1 MAACLPDAIEMSAI
15 QCVVDA
21 KAQLGEGTCWDPRE
35 QRLWWLDIYSK
46 TIQSYEPATG
56 LTQAFSTPHAPG
68 CLAVREKG
76 GLILAMGDGF
86 HTFDPYTGQFHYI
99 VDAEAQIS
107 DTRMN
112 DGKTDRQGRF
122 WSGTVFE
129 AEGKAPE
136 AIGSLYRLDADLSCH
151 KMVER
156 VTCSNGLAWS
166 PDSRTMYF
174 TDSNTPFVWAWDFH
188 AVDGA
193 IENRRVFIDL
203 SSVDGVCDG
212 ATVDAEGCYWLTLPF
227 KSKVQRYDPKGKLMH
242 TIELPTDAPTCCEFG
257 GKDLDVLY
265 VTTATL
271 RRTPEELK
279 NHPLAGGLFAIDV
292 GVKGLPSVPFKA

>member
-1 MAACLPDAIEMSAI
+1 MIDIR
-15 QCVVDA
+15 CVVE
-21 KAQLGEGTCWDPRE
+21 AQALLGEGTCWDGAA
-35 QRLWWLDIYSK
+35 QCLWWLDIFG
-46 TIQSYEPATG
+46 QALHRYEPATG
-56 LTQAFSTPHAPG
+56 RTQTFPTPVRPG
-68 CLAVREKG
+68 CLAVRDRG

-86 HTFDPYTGQFHYI
+86 HFFDPSTRVFQPI
-99 VDAEAQIS
+99 VDAEADLP

-129 AEGKAPE
+129 AEGKTPQ
-136 AIGSLYRLDADLSCH
+136 AIGSLYRLNTDLTCH
-151 KMVER
+151 R
-156 VTCSNGLAWS
+156 AAHGFACSNGLAWS

-174 TDSNTPFVWAWDFH
+174 TDSTTPYVWAWDFD

-203 SSVDGVCDG
+203 SSVNGVCDG

-227 KSKVQRYDPKGKLMH
+227 KSQVQRYDPKGKLMQA
-242 TIELPTDAPTCCEFG
+242 IELPTDTPTCCEFG

-271 RRTPEELK
+271 RRTPQQLQ
-279 NHPLAGGLFAIDV
+279 NQPLAGGLFAIDV
-292 GVKGLPSVPFKA
+292 EVKGLPSVPFKG